1 VTEKRTCV
9 GKILEAHNLV
19 KVYRGAPRPALNG
32 IDVTINEGTVF
43 GLLGPNGAGKT
54 TAISIMNTLLRPTS
68 GSVTV
73 CGIDAVRYP
82 GQVKKLIGYVPQE
95 VALYHNLTARENL
108 RFFGRMYGLG
118 GKALEARVSDSI
130 ELVGL
135 EESAD
140 QRVFTYSGGMKRRAN
155 LAAGILRRPKL
166 LFLDEPT
173 VGIDPQSRNLIL
185 ERLTTLKDTITMIY
199 TTHYMEEAEQLC
211 TYVAIMDAGSIIAEG
226 PPEDLVNRVEG
237 CLNLEA
243 LFINLTGKQ
252 LRD

>member
-1 VTEKRTCV
+1 MKEAGLSGSVV
-9 GKILEAHNLV
+9 LETHDLV
-19 KVYRGAPRPALNG
+19 KVYGRSSKPALNG
-32 IDVTINEGTVF
+32 FEVSIREGTVF

-54 TAISIMNTLLRPTS
+54 TAISIMSTLFQPTG
-68 GSVTV
+68 GSVFV

-82 GQVKKLIGYVPQE
+82 RRVRKLIGYVPQE

-108 RFFGRMYGLG
+108 RFFGRMYGLR
-118 GKALEARVSDSI
+118 GKTLEARVSAAI

-140 QRVFTYSGGMKRRAN
+140 QRVFAFSGGMKRRAN
-155 LAAGILRRPKL
+155 LAAGILQRPKL

-185 ERLTTLKDTITMIY
+185 ERLTALKDDVTMVY

-211 TYVAIMDAGSIIAEG
+211 TNVAIMDAGVIIAEG
-226 PPEDLVNRVEG
+226 PPADLVHRSQGCSNLEDL
-237 CLNLEA
+237 
-243 LFINLTGKQ
+243 FISLTGKQ

>member
-1 VTEKRTCV
+1 MTDREPSGGT
-9 GKILEAHNLV
+9 ILEARNLV
-19 KVYRGAPRPALNG
+19 KVYRGASRPALNG
-32 IDVTINEGTVF
+32 IDISIREGAVF

-54 TAISIMNTLLRPTS
+54 TAISIMNTLLRPTG

-73 CGIDAVRYP
+73 CGIDVVRYP
-82 GQVKKLIGYVPQE
+82 TQVRKLIGYVPQE
-95 VALYHNLTARENL
+95 VALYQNLTARENL
-108 RFFGRMYGLG
+108 MFFGRMYGLQ
-118 GKALEARVSDSI
+118 GKALETRVRDSI

-140 QRVFTYSGGMKRRAN
+140 ERVFTYSGGMKRRAN
-155 LAAGILRRPKL
+155 LAAGILQSPKL

-185 ERLTTLKDTITMIY
+185 ERLTILKDRITMVY

-226 PPEDLVNRVEG
+226 PPGDLVHRIPGCADLEDL
-237 CLNLEA
+237 
-243 LFINLTGKQ
+243 FIRLTGKQ